1 MKTIFKFLKP
11 YKLLCVFTILFIIFD
26 ILGALYIPTIT
37 ANMINSGVGNKD
49 IQYIIQEGIFML
61 GVTIMSGLGALLGS
75 YLCSRLASNM
85 GRDMRDALYKK
96 SLTFSHFDF
105 KQFGTGSMI
114 TRTLNDVNVIQQTAV
129 SFIQMV
135 IPVPIM
141 CISGIVMAFGI
152 DKFMGFLLL
161 GITVIIIIAA
171 VFITRKASI
180 IFEKL
185 QRFLDKMNVILREN
199 ITGVRVIRA
208 FNKEEH
214 EKNRLKDAFEKYAE
228 SAIRANR
235 LYAGLDSLAFFAIN
249 ICIVAILY
257 IGGNRVGA
265 GAMQIGDITAVT
277 EYAILIL
284 FYLIMAQMVL
294 ILMPRASICL
304 KRIKEV
310 LDTEPEVQDGEI
322 TLIKSSSD
330 DVISFKNMTF
340 RFNDA
345 DEDTLCNLKF
355 TCKRGQTTAIIGST
369 GSGKS
374 TIAKLI
380 MRFHDTTKGSI
391 LLNGQDL
398 KSLTQKE
405 IREHISYVPQTAWLF
420 SGTIADNLRYGN
432 EDATEGEMYHALEV
446 AQAKFVEELK
456 EGLQTR
462 VAQGGTNFS
471 GGQKQRLAIARA
483 LIKKADIY
491 VFDDSFSAL
500 DFKTDAN
507 LRKALKK
514 EITDAAILIIAQRIN
529 TIVNADQIIVLD
541 DGKVVGIGK
550 HSELMKTCT
559 VYQEIAKSQMKGDGV
574 SVKKEK

>member
-11 YKLLCVFTILFIIFD
+11 YKLLCVFTVLFIIFD

-61 GVTIMSGLGALLGS
+61 GVTIISGLGALLGS

-171 VFITRKASI
+171 VFITRKASV

-294 ILMPRASICL
+294 ILMPRARICL

-310 LDTEPEVQDGEI
+310 LDTEPEIQDGKR
-322 TLIKSSSD
+322 TLIKSSKND

-340 RFNDA
+340 RFSDA

-398 KSLTQKE
+398 KTLTQKE

-432 EDATEGEMYHALEV
+432 EDATEGE
-446 AQAKFVEELK
+446 
-456 EGLQTR
+456 
-462 VAQGGTNFS
+462 
-471 GGQKQRLAIARA
+471 
-483 LIKKADIY
+483 
-491 VFDDSFSAL
+491 
-500 DFKTDAN
+500 
-507 LRKALKK
+507 
-514 EITDAAILIIAQRIN
+514 
-529 TIVNADQIIVLD
+529 
-541 DGKVVGIGK
+541 
-550 HSELMKTCT
+550 
-559 VYQEIAKSQMKGDGV
+559 
-574 SVKKEK
+574 

>member
-1 MKTIFKFLKP
+1 MKTIIRFLKP
-11 YKLLCVFTILFIIFD
+11 YKKLCIFTILFIIFD
-26 ILGALYIPTIT
+26 ILGTLYIPTIT
-37 ANMINSGVGNKD
+37 ADMINTGIGSKD
-49 IQYIIQEGIFML
+49 IDYIMQRGFIML
-61 GVTIMSGLGALLGS
+61 EVTILSGAGALIGS
-75 YLCSRLASNM
+75 YLCSKLASNM
-85 GRDMRDALYKK
+85 GRDIRNALYKK

-114 TRTLNDVNVIQQTAV
+114 TRTLNDVNVIQQTVV

-141 CISGIVMAFGI
+141 CISGIIMAFRI
-152 DKFMGFLLL
+152 DNFMGFLLL
-161 GITVIIIIAA
+161 GITIIIILAA
-171 VFITRKASI
+171 IFITRKASV

-214 EKNRLKDAFEKYAE
+214 EKNRLKNSFEQYAE
-228 SAIRANR
+228 SAIKANK
-235 LYAGLDSLAFFAIN
+235 LYAGLDCLAFFAIN
-249 ICIVAILY
+249 LCIVTILY
-257 IGGNRVGA
+257 IGGNRVGI

-294 ILMPRASICL
+294 ILMPRAGICL
-304 KRIKEV
+304 KRVKEV
-310 LDTEPEVQDGEI
+310 LETEPEIKDGKRKMK
-322 TLIKSSSD
+322 KSNSI
-330 DVISFKNMTF
+330 DVIRFKDMTF
-340 RFNDA
+340 RFSDA

-380 MRFHDTTKGSI
+380 MRFHDVTKGSI
-391 LLNGQDL
+391 LLNEQDL
-398 KSLTQKE
+398 KTLSKKE
-405 IREHISYVPQTAWLF
+405 IREHIAYVPQTAWLF

-432 EDATEGEMYHALEV
+432 ENATEDEMYHALKV
-446 AQAKFVEELK
+446 AQAEFVEKLED
-456 EGLQTR
+456 GLQTN

-471 GGQKQRLAIARA
+471 GGQKQRLCIARA

-500 DFKTDAN
+500 DFKTDRN
-507 LRKALKK
+507 LRKALAK
-514 EITDAAILIIAQRIN
+514 ELKNAAVLIIAQRIN
-529 TIVNADQIIVLD
+529 TILNADQIIVLN

-550 HSELMKTCT
+550 HHELMENCT
-559 VYQEIAKSQMKGDGV
+559 IYQEIAKSQMKGDV
-574 SVKKEK
+574 NHV